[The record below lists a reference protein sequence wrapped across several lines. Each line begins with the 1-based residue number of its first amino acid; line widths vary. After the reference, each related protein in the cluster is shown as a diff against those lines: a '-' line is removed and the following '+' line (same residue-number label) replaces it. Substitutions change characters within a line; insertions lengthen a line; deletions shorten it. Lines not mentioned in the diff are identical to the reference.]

1 MLTNLSIKNYA
12 LIRQL
17 EISPSGSLN
26 IITGETGAGK
36 SIVLGAVGLLLGN
49 RADTKALLSTDEK
62 CIIEGEFNIGSY
74 QLKDLF
80 EEEDL
85 DYEDNTIIRR
95 EINPNGKSRAFINDL
110 PTTLDVLKKVGL
122 RLLDIHSQ
130 NESLAIAK
138 KEARLEIVDDYAQ
151 TRELRKKY
159 KAAFTAFKKTD
170 ERVRQLENELT
181 QINKEEDYNTF
192 LLEELTKAAFKPGE
206 QEELENELKVL
217 DNAEDLKVK
226 LSQIVGEF
234 QESEFSLSDRLTEV
248 NHTLRHTADLSNNLN
263 QLSERFASAL
273 TEMKDIVSEL
283 NDTLDTVEYN
293 PQRIEEINQ
302 RLGLLY
308 QLQQKH
314 QVLDIDGLLTIQEE
328 LEQNALSTQ
337 QLEEALAA
345 AKEEWESAHKT
356 LNKLAEQLSTHRQ
369 KVTDKF
375 ASDINQL
382 LGHVGI
388 PDGQLQLKHST
399 TLPTETGIDEIE
411 MLFSANKGISP
422 QPVSKV
428 ASGGEFSRLMLC
440 IKYLLATKTAMPT
453 IIFDEID
460 TGVSGE
466 IAKKMALM
474 MKRMA
479 ERHQVIAISHLPQIA
494 AKGDA
499 HYFVYKQN
507 NGNTTE
513 SHMRKLTP
521 EGHIEE
527 IARMIGGENPSEAAI
542 ANAKELIGQ

>member
-1 MLTNLSIKNYA
+1 
-12 LIRQL
+12 
-17 EISPSGSLN
+17 
-26 IITGETGAGK
+26 
-36 SIVLGAVGLLLGN
+36 
-49 RADTKALLSTDEK
+49 
-62 CIIEGEFNIGSY
+62 
-74 QLKDLF
+74 
-80 EEEDL
+80 
-85 DYEDNTIIRR
+85 
-95 EINPNGKSRAFINDL
+95 
-110 PTTLDVLKKVGL
+110 
-122 RLLDIHSQ
+122 
-130 NESLAIAK
+130 
-138 KEARLEIVDDYAQ
+138 
-151 TRELRKKY
+151 
-159 KAAFTAFKKTD
+159 
-170 ERVRQLENELT
+170 
-181 QINKEEDYNTF
+181 
-192 LLEELTKAAFKPGE
+192 
-206 QEELENELKVL
+206 
-217 DNAEDLKVK
+217 
-226 LSQIVGEF
+226 
-234 QESEFSLSDRLTEV
+234 
-248 NHTLRHTADLSNNLN
+248 
-263 QLSERFASAL
+263 
-273 TEMKDIVSEL
+273 MKDIVSEL

-345 AKEEWESAHKT
+345 AKQEWESAHKT

-494 AKGDA
+494 AKGDT